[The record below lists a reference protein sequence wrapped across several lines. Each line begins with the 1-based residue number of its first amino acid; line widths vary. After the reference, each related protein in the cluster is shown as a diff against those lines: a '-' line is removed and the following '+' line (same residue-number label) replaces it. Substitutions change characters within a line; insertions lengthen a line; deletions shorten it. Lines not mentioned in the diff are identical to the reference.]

1 MPSSDRSRI
10 IVVREPDGTLR
21 TSNWEEQDRLNQ
33 TYFPR
38 EGRRHYVPAM
48 FQTENLK
55 PILGPS
61 KYEYILD
68 RCEIKLVYLLDS
80 ISSNIVEIVSSLSQ
94 ITLSISKHARRYM
107 NILTST
113 DILML
118 FIPQGILINK
128 NLVFFSNFVQALWAN
143 GIQFLL
149 EQTVG

>member
-1 MPSSDRSRI
+1 MTSSDRSRI

-68 RCEIKLVYLLDS
+68 RCEIKLVYLLRFYFF
-80 ISSNIVEIVSSLSQ
+80 
-94 ITLSISKHARRYM
+94 KHCRNCLQFEPDHPIYIQTCETVYEHINEHRHFDALHSTRY
-107 NILTST
+107 S
-113 DILML
+113 D
-118 FIPQGILINK
+118 QQE
-128 NLVFFSNFVQALWAN
+128 SC
-143 GIQFLL
+143 FL
-149 EQTVG
+149 Q